1 VCNGLSK
8 LRTVLSSLYEW
19 FMQVYVYY
27 DSAVTR
33 LNEAVKRKND
43 GHL

>member
-1 VCNGLSK
+1 VYK
-8 LRTVLSSLYEW
+8 R
-19 FMQVYVYY
+19 FKQVYAYY
-27 DSAVTR
+27 DSVVTR

>member
-1 VCNGLSK
+1 MLEK
-8 LRTVLSSLYEW
+8 LFGSVYER
-19 FMQVYVYY
+19 FMQVYAYY

-43 GHL
+43 GYL